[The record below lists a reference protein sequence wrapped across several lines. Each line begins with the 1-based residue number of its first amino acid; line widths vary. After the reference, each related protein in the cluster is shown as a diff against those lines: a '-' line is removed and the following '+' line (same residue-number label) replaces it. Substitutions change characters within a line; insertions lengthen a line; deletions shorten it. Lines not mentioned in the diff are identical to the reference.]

1 MVLTPLVSSWNTFI
15 RCWKVKKYLPNE
27 ILTILRYHFYI
38 WDIIQKNYQIN
49 VCDFLF
55 ISLVSKVSGASEFTP
70 GYLWIPRWSFWSIRV
85 HPCLFVD
92 SVLMFPEH
100 PSSPLVICG
109 FHVKVSGA
117 SEFTHSYLWIPCWS
131 FRSIR
136 VHPWLFVGSVLKFP
150 EHPSSPLVI
159 CGFRVD
165 QSLVFCAVFSRS
177 LFLFSLSFSVLLRLT
192 T

>member
-1 MVLTPLVSSWNTFI
+1 MSSSYSDELFFSNRTCGQFLVLTPLVSSWNTFI

-70 GYLWIPRWSFWSIRV
+70 GYLWIPRWSFWIIFIYEISYRKTTF
-85 HPCLFVD
+85 CDFLFI
-92 SVLMFPEH
+92 S
-100 PSSPLVICG
+100 LVS
-109 FHVKVSGA
+109 KVSGA
-117 SEFTHSYLWIPCWS
+117 SEFTPGYLWIPCWS

-136 VHPWLFVGSVLKFP
+136 VHPWLFVDSVLKFP
-150 EHPSSPLVI
+150 EHPSSPMVI
-159 CGFRVD
+159 CGFRVKV
-165 QSLVFCAVFSRS
+165 SGASEFTHGYLWVPC
-177 LFLFSLSFSVLLRLT
+177 
-192 T
+192 